1 MIPIMT
7 VTMEIIIVHIEENA
21 EKHAAKQRKRRKPKK
36 IKVQMMITKKKTT
49 KTVKI
54 KRITKYQASLLLV

>member
-54 KRITKYQASLLLV
+54 KRRKYQASLLRV

>member
-1 MIPIMT
+1 MT

-21 EKHAAKQRKRRKPKK
+21 EKHAAKQRKRRKHKK
-36 IKVQMMITKKKTT
+36 IKVQMVITKKKIT

-54 KRITKYQASLLLV
+54 KRRKYQVSLLRV

>member
-1 MIPIMT
+1 MIQVRM

-21 EKHAAKQRKRRKPKK
+21 ERHAAKQRKRRKPKK
-36 IKVQMMITKKKTT
+36 IKVQMVITKKKIT

-54 KRITKYQASLLLV
+54 KRRKYQASLLRV

>member
-1 MIPIMT
+1 MT